1 MNGRPTDSSEEI
13 DGKTSRS
20 ICDAVG
26 ERLQRSM
33 RPEASHLPDRLRHL
47 MEALR
52 KQDSRADPQSMR

>member
-1 MNGRPTDSSEEI
+1 MNGRTTDSREEI

-20 ICDAVG
+20 ICNAVG

-33 RPEASHLPDRLRHL
+33 RPEASQLPDRLRLL

-52 KQDSRADPQSMR
+52 RQDARADPRSMR

>member
-1 MNGRPTDSSEEI
+1 MNGRTTDSREEI

-20 ICDAVG
+20 ICNAVG

-33 RPEASHLPDRLRHL
+33 RPEASQLPDRLRLL

-52 KQDSRADPQSMR
+52 RQDAQADPRSMR

>member
-1 MNGRPTDSSEEI
+1 MSGRSTDSSEEI

-20 ICDAVG
+20 ICNAVG

-33 RPEASHLPDRLRHL
+33 RPEASQLPDRLRLL

-52 KQDSRADPQSMR
+52 RQDARADPRSMR

>member
-13 DGKTSRS
+13 DGMTSRS

-26 ERLQRSM
+26 QRLQRSL
-33 RPEASHLPDRLRHL
+33 RPEASHLPRRLRLL

-52 KQDSRADPQSMR
+52 RQDAQADSQSMR